1 MPSDYKNSFH
11 WMVYGHTQENR
22 KVVHDGRALNEGY
35 IDIYR
40 TTGVDRCLVMT
51 NSHRCLVMTNSHK
64 GRVYG
69 IINPISA
76 LVVIVVCLFL
86 LGHRD
91 LDIGIL
97 LTSLTLPHFC
107 ACPKP

>member
-51 NSHRCLVMTNSHK
+51 NSHK

-69 IINPISA
+69 IINPISV

>member
-22 KVVHDGRALNEGY
+22 K
-35 IDIYR
+35 
-40 TTGVDRCLVMT
+40 
-51 NSHRCLVMTNSHK
+51 
-64 GRVYG
+64 
-69 IINPISA
+69 